1 MQSSMIYDDLMKSNE
16 VRTLETYVQH
26 RTWEGEP

>member
-16 VRTLETYVQH
+16 VRTLETYVQYC
-26 RTWEGEP
+26 TWEGEP